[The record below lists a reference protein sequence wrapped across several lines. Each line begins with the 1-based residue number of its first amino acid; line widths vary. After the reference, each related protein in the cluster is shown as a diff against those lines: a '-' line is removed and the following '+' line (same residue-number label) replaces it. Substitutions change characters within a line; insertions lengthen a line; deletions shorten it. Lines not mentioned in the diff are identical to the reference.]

1 MLNYKDSNRLFLMNV
16 LRTKVPYMA
25 SADEQI
31 ISDLTFSMKCVW
43 LEQGQNLFREGDK
56 SVGMFIIK
64 VGTLEIFTTLDN
76 GLPITIERLQ
86 RGSVLG

>member
-1 MLNYKDSNRLFLMNV
+1 
-16 LRTKVPYMA
+16 
-25 SADEQI
+25 
-31 ISDLTFSMKCVW
+31 MKCVW

-86 RGSVLG
+86 RGSVLGQYTFLLEDDLEVGAKCASQVCVYFIPKDRF

>member
-43 LEQGQNLFREGDK
+43 LEQG
-56 SVGMFIIK
+56 
-64 VGTLEIFTTLDN
+64 
-76 GLPITIERLQ
+76 
-86 RGSVLG
+86 